1 MTTDPSNINFQLAAD
16 FINYT
21 NRSVFLTGKAGT
33 GKTTFLKHI
42 KQHSI
47 KQMAVVAPTGVA
59 AINAGG
65 VTIHSFFQL
74 PFSPFIPQTRGFKKD
89 DSLDKHQLIGRL
101 KISSER
107 RKIFQQLELLVID
120 EISMVRA
127 DVLDAIDAVLQH
139 FRNNFLEPFGGVQ
152 VLFIGDLLQLPPVVK
167 EEEWSLLSPYYET
180 PYFFSSK
187 VIQQKTPAFVQ
198 LEKIYRQKDERFIN
212 VLNQV
217 RNNELNQSGYDILHQ
232 QYNPNFQ
239 NPKED
244 SYITLTTHNHK
255 ADTINVEE
263 LVKLNAPIF
272 TYKAAIEQDFSE
284 KMFPAD
290 ETLQLKL
297 GSQVMFIKNDADK
310 AKRYYNGKIG
320 IIESI
325 EDEKIMVLC
334 KGETEAI
341 EVKKHRWEN
350 IRYSLNKQSQ
360 KLEEDVVGSF
370 TQYPLRLA
378 WAITIHKSQGLTFE
392 KAIIDAGQ
400 AFAPGQVYVALSRCT
415 SLTGMVLLSK
425 ITTNSLSVD
434 QRIIDYSAQQQ
445 NTPLP
450 ETLQREKHDYQSTI
464 VSRLFDF
471 TPIKKQTASFQQ
483 MLQEIAP
490 YFNAEAISFADTLH
504 EKMEQLNEVAI
515 KFNFQL
521 QQLSAQQTLP
531 ENNTALQERLKKA
544 AIYFEQQLQEITQ
557 FILSSPA
564 TTDSKQHATTFN
576 ELLEEIFVALSAKQN
591 GIASCINGF
600 NVETF
605 HQQKNKYILAKFS
618 VNAYA
623 STTNYKK
630 TDGPNPLLY
639 MQLKEMRDTLCDKHN
654 LAIYMVANAATL
666 NELATYL
673 PQNLQELKKITGFG
687 EAKIKKFGLLFIDI
701 IQRYSNERNLTSLIH
716 EKPMKEIKKEKST
729 TAKPNTKEASYT
741 LFKEG
746 KTIIEI
752 ATIRGFAAATIEAHL
767 THYIEE
773 GFLDIKALVS
783 ADKIA
788 LIQPLLKTH
797 DTTLGLTMIKEKLG
811 EAVSYGEIKMVQ
823 ASIKREG

>member
-16 FINYT
+16 FINFS

-74 PFSPFIPQTRGFKKD
+74 PFSPFIPQSKGFKKE
-89 DSLDKHQLIGRL
+89 DSLDKHQLIGRI
-101 KISSER
+101 KVSSER

-127 DVLDAIDAVLQH
+127 DVLDAIDVVLQH
-139 FRNNFLEPFGGVQ
+139 FRNNYLEPFGGVQ

-167 EEEWSLLSPYYET
+167 EEEWILLSPYYES

-187 VIQQKTPAFVQ
+187 VIQQKKPAFVQ

-217 RNNELNQSGYDILHQ
+217 RNNELNQSGYEILHQ

-239 NPKED
+239 NLKED

-255 ADTINVEE
+255 ADTINTEE
-263 LVKLNAPIF
+263 LVKLKTPIF
-272 TYKAAIEQDFSE
+272 TYKAAIEQDFGA

-297 GSQVMFIKNDADK
+297 GCQVMFIKNDADK

-320 IIESI
+320 IVESI
-325 EDEKIMVLC
+325 EEEKIMVLC
-334 KGETEAI
+334 KGEIEAI

-360 KLEEDVVGSF
+360 KLEEEVVGSF

-415 SLTGMVLLSK
+415 SLSGMVLLSK
-425 ITTNSLSVD
+425 ITPSSLSVD

-450 ETLQREKHDYQSTI
+450 ETLQKEKHNYQSTI
-464 VSRLFDF
+464 LFRLFDF
-471 TPIKKQTASFQQ
+471 SLFKKQTAVFLQTI
-483 MLQEIAP
+483 QEIAP
-490 YFNAEAISFADTLH
+490 YFNAEAVVFAENLH
-504 EKMEQLNEVAI
+504 EKMEQLYEVAI
-515 KFNFQL
+515 KFSLQI
-521 QQLSAQQTLP
+521 QQLSASQTLP

-544 AIYFEQQLQEITQ
+544 AVYFEQQLQDVVQ
-557 FILSSPA
+557 FLVSSPA
-564 TTDSKQHATTFN
+564 ITDSRQHATTFN
-576 ELLEEIFVALSAKQN
+576 ELLEEIFTVLSAQQN
-591 GIASCINGF
+591 GIASCVSGF
-600 NVETF
+600 NVKAF
-605 HQQKNKYILAKFS
+605 HQQKNKFIIPKFS

-623 STTNYKK
+623 SATTYKK
-630 TDGPNPLLY
+630 SDGPNPLLH
-639 MQLKEMRDTLCDKHN
+639 MQLRELRDALCDKHN

-673 PQNLQELKKITGFG
+673 PQNAHELKKIAGFG
-687 EAKIKKFGLLFIDI
+687 EAKIKKFGLQFIDI
-701 IQRYSNERNLTSLIH
+701 IQRYSNERNLTSMVH
-716 EKPMKEIKKEKST
+716 EKPIQKEKKVKTT
-729 TAKPNTKEASYT
+729 TAKPNTKEVSFI

-746 KTIIEI
+746 KTIAEI
-752 ATIRGFAAATIEAHL
+752 AAIRGFAASTIEYHL

-773 GFLDIKALVS
+773 GFLEIESMVT

-788 LIQPLLKTH
+788 LIQPLLENH
-797 DTTLGLTMIKEKLG
+797 DATLALTMIKEKLG
-811 EAVSYGEIKMVQ
+811 AAISYGEIKMVQ
-823 ASIKREG
+823 AAMKRI

>member
-1 MTTDPSNINFQLAAD
+1 MTTDLSNINFQLAAD

-74 PFSPFIPQTRGFKKD
+74 PFSPFIPQTKGFKKE
-89 DSLDKHQLIGRL
+89 DSLDKHQLISRL

-127 DVLDAIDAVLQH
+127 DVLDAIDVVLQH
-139 FRNNFLEPFGGVQ
+139 FRNNFVEPFGGVQ

-167 EEEWSLLSPYYET
+167 EEEWSLLSPYYES

-217 RNNELNQSGYDILHQ
+217 RNNELNQSGYEILHQ

-244 SYITLTTHNHK
+244 SYITLTTHNYK
-255 ADTINVEE
+255 ADTINTEE
-263 LVKLNAPIF
+263 LVKLKTPIF

-290 ETLQLKL
+290 EILQLKL

-325 EDEKIMVLC
+325 EEEKIMVLC

-415 SLTGMVLLSK
+415 SLSGMVLLSK
-425 ITTNSLSVD
+425 ITSNSLSVD

-471 TPIKKQTASFQQ
+471 SPFKKQTANFQQ
-483 MLQEIAP
+483 TMQEIAP
-490 YFNAEAISFADTLH
+490 YFNTEATAFADKLH

-515 KFNFQL
+515 KFNLQL
-521 QQLSAQQTLP
+521 QQLLTQQTLP
-531 ENNTALQERLKKA
+531 ENNTALQERMKKA
-544 AIYFEQQLQEITQ
+544 AVYFEQQLKDVIQ

-564 TTDSKQHATTFN
+564 TTDSKQHATTYN
-576 ELLEEIFVALSAKQN
+576 ELLEEIFTTLSTQQN

-600 NVETF
+600 NVEVF
-605 HQQKNKYILAKFS
+605 HQQKNKFILPKFS

-623 STTNYKK
+623 SVTSYKK
-630 TDGPNPLLY
+630 SDGPNPLLH
-639 MQLKEMRDTLCDKHN
+639 MQLRELRDSLCDKHN

-673 PQNLQELKKITGFG
+673 PQNLQELKKIAGFG
-687 EAKIKKFGLLFIDI
+687 EAKIKKYGLLFIDI

-716 EKPMKEIKKEKST
+716 EKPEQKEKKEKT
-729 TAKPNTKEASYT
+729 TTTKPNTKEASYT

-746 KTIIEI
+746 KTIAEI
-752 ATIRGFAAATIEAHL
+752 AAIRGFTVSTIETHL
-767 THYIEE
+767 AHYIEA
-773 GFLDIKALVS
+773 GFLEIEALVS

-788 LIQPLLKTH
+788 LIQPLLENH
-797 DTTLGLTMIKEKLG
+797 DATLGMATIKEKLG
-811 EAVSYGEIKMVQ
+811 EAISYGEIKMVQ
-823 ASIKREG
+823 AAMKRI